1 MAARQGDI
9 STAQR
14 LGGGTALTLL
24 AIDLVFVPAGR
35 IRWTYLLDAVLEV
48 GWLSLWAKARR

>member
-1 MAARQGDI
+1 
-9 STAQR
+9 
-14 LGGGTALTLL
+14 
-24 AIDLVFVPAGR
+24 VPAGR